1 MISKLIVWGRDRN
14 EAIIRMRRALYEYIV
29 VGPQTNIPFHKAVME
44 NPRFVAGELETRFI
58 ELETELL
65 NDMRKIAEREK
76 PLVDKLSK
84 VFDERHKAAVSATLA
99 VVTQMLQD
107 QADRQ

>member
-1 MISKLIVWGRDRN
+1 
-14 EAIIRMRRALYEYIV
+14 
-29 VGPQTNIPFHKAVME
+29 ME

-65 NDMRKIAEREK
+65 EDMKKIADREK

-84 VFDERHKAAVSATLA
+84 VFDEKRKAAVGAALA
-99 VVTQMLQD
+99 VVTQMLQN
-107 QADRQ
+107 QADQR

>member
-1 MISKLIVWGRDRN
+1 MK
-14 EAIIRMRRALYEYIV
+14 
-29 VGPQTNIPFHKAVME
+29 
-44 NPRFVAGELETRFI
+44 
-58 ELETELL
+58 
-65 NDMRKIAEREK
+65 KIADREK

-84 VFDERHKAAVSATLA
+84 VFDEKRKAAVGAALA